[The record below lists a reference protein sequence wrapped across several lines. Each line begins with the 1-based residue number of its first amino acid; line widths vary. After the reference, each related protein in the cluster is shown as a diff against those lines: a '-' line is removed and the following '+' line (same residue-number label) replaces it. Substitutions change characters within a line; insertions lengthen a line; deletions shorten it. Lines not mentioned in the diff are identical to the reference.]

1 MIDKKIHLLIIDDD
15 KRICILLKKFLCRK
29 GYRVT
34 VAYGSSQARQ
44 LLKSMSFDLLV
55 CDVMMP
61 DEDGISLTKFVTD
74 SFTVPIILLTA
85 KGDIGDRIKGLEAGS
100 DDYISKPFEPQELL
114 LRIQAILRR
123 VPYDVEKGTINK
135 IIKIGKLVYK
145 MDRGE
150 LWHGSDIIRLTT
162 TEIMLMKIFS
172 KNPNVPI
179 DRTKLVAEL
188 GRDRGQA
195 QERAIDVQITRL
207 RRKIEIDPKA
217 PRYLQTI
224 RSAGYMFVP
233 D

>member
-1 MIDKKIHLLIIDDD
+1 
-15 KRICILLKKFLCRK
+15 
-29 GYRVT
+29 
-34 VAYGSSQARQ
+34 
-44 LLKSMSFDLLV
+44 
-55 CDVMMP
+55 
-61 DEDGISLTKFVTD
+61 
-74 SFTVPIILLTA
+74 
-85 KGDIGDRIKGLEAGS
+85 
-100 DDYISKPFEPQELL
+100 
-114 LRIQAILRR
+114 
-123 VPYDVEKGTINK
+123 
-135 IIKIGKLVYK
+135 

-179 DRTKLVAEL
+179 DRTKLVTEL